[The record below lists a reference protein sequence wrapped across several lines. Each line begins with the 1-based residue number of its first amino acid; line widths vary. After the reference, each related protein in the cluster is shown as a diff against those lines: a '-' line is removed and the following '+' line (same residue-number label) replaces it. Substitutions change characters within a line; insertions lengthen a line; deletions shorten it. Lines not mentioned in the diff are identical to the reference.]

1 MHLSINNIALP
12 PGEHAGWWP
21 RLAALGLEGVEIC
34 ADAAWGE
41 AMPSAQAIEHY
52 VRPVRQAGLTISGLH
67 VELAAAGPG
76 WFDADPGALL
86 ARLGN
91 LSALCRDLGGATL
104 SVGGARWRGA
114 LSIPAAWRA
123 TRSLLQALLPQ
134 MEAQGVLLCLMPLP
148 PGDAD
153 FCNLAMDCRILAD
166 ALEHPALGLAISARA
181 LLETGEIGR
190 HAVFASHYGRLELFV
205 ADDPGW
211 QPFGDDTRV
220 DHAALRRHLSAGGYH
235 GWVCLRQRHDA
246 QRLADSLTAFVNR
259 YRRPDNL
266 SLSRHLAATQSLC

>member
-1 MHLSINNIALP
+1 MQLSINNTALP
-12 PGEHAGWWP
+12 PGEHAVWWP
-21 RLAALGLEGVEIC
+21 RLAALGVQGVEIC
-34 ADAAWGE
+34 PHAAWGE
-41 AMPSAQAIEHY
+41 ATPSAQAIDRY
-52 VRPVRQAGLTISGLH
+52 MQPLRQAGLTVSGLH
-67 VELAAAGPG
+67 VELAATDPG

-86 ARLGN
+86 TRLGN
-91 LSALCRDLGGATL
+91 LAALCRDVGGATL

-134 MEAQGVLLCLMPLP
+134 VEAQGVLLCLMPLP

-153 FCNLAMDCRILAD
+153 FANLAMDCRILAD

-205 ADDPGW
+205 ADAPGW
-211 QPFGDDTRV
+211 RPFGEDARV
-220 DHAALRRHLSAGGYH
+220 DHAALRRHLSAGGYR
-235 GWVCLRQRHDA
+235 GWVCLRQHHHA
-246 QRLADSLTAFVNR
+246 QQLADSLTAFVNC

-266 SLSRHLAATQSLC
+266 SLSRHLAAAPSFC